1 MKSLRIIFIWVL
13 GILATLNLIG
23 ALHAKKISSDD
34 ISNMIIEGESR
45 LKVKPQVPE
54 LAWNV
59 NAYDNV
65 GELMKDN
72 NVISGFRAPAV
83 NHPPMSLPEKSFS
96 DKTASPW
103 LARMYEPPILT
114 LATKAQ
120 ENAAKQ
126 EWAFLIKDSRGKV
139 FYEQKGR
146 GELPKELSWDG
157 FGDTGDPLRAGF
169 DYNYTLSIQD
179 EGGNP
184 QRFSGKPFRVNAFR
198 YNRGGK
204 LTMIFDANELFQ
216 ESNSAQLSDEGMKF
230 VTEAK
235 DAVRNRAGESIR
247 ITTYADDLKFGESR
261 SAAIK
266 KVLLKALDLE
276 AKTIQAGAESV
287 AKGGGYSHVEITVR

>member
-1 MKSLRIIFIWVL
+1 MKTIRIIFIWVL
-13 GILATLNLIG
+13 GILATLNLINN
-23 ALHAKKISSDD
+23 LHAKKISSDD

-59 NAYDNV
+59 NVYDNV

-72 NVISGFRAPAV
+72 SAISGFRAPAV

-96 DKTASPW
+96 DKAASPW

-139 FYEQKGR
+139 FYEDKSR
-146 GELPKELSWDG
+146 GELPKELVWNG
-157 FGDTGDPLRAGF
+157 FGDSGEPLRVGF

-184 QRFSGKPFRVNAFR
+184 QRFSGKPFRVDAFR
-198 YNRGGK
+198 YNSGGR
-204 LTMIFDANELFQ
+204 LTVIIDPGALFT
-216 ESNSAQLSDEGMKF
+216 ESNSAQLSEGGLKY

-235 DAVRNRAGESIR
+235 DAIRNRAGETVR
-247 ITTYADDLKFGESR
+247 ITTYADDAKFAESR

-276 AKTIQAGAESV
+276 GKTIQTSAESV
-287 AKGGGYSHVEITVR
+287 VKGGGYPHVEITVR